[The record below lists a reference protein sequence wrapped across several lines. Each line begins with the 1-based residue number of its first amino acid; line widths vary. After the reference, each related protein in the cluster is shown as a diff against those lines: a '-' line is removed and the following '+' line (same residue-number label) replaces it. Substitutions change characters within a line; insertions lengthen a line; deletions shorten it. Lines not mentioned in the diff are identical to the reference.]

1 MTLIKLLIVLPA
13 AVLAQD
19 GLTLSDAVR
28 TALSQHPAI
37 QAAGS
42 RLQAADT
49 RIGQARAGQLPKINY
64 SEAFQRSNNPVFV
77 FSSLLAQRQFTQ
89 SNFAIDSLN
98 NPASVNNFQS
108 QLIAEQPLYDA
119 GVTKRQI
126 ESARLQRQLSAEEK
140 RQLEANLA
148 AAAARSYFGVL
159 LAEEALKFAREA
171 VTSSDA
177 DLQRARNVR
186 AAGLSTD
193 ADVLSIEVHLASMRE
208 QEIRRRSE
216 LDVAR
221 AALNEALGAPLDT
234 PRTLA
239 TPLAALDS
247 KPAERETFEA
257 RAVKERSETRQ
268 AELGVQLATEQS
280 SLARTAY
287 LPQVSLRGVLEADR
301 GRFVTQAGGN
311 WFAAI
316 TLRWNLFNGY
326 ADKGKIQES
335 RYALAASRSQQ
346 RQVQNGVQLQVRQAH
361 AQFTAASERIQVAQ
375 AAIAQADESVR
386 IIRNRYESGLS
397 TVTDLLRNQVAALE
411 ARLRRLMAVHDQ
423 RVAATMLELA
433 AGSLTPESEV
443 LR

>member
-1 MTLIKLLIVLPA
+1 MILHLLSLLPA
-13 AVLAQD
+13 AALAQD
-19 GLTLSDAVR
+19 PLTLADAVR
-28 TALSQHPAI
+28 TAVSQHPAV

-42 RLQAADT
+42 RIQAADT
-49 RIGQARAGQLPKINY
+49 RIDHARSGTLPKVNY
-64 SEAFQRSNNPVFV
+64 SESYQRSNNPVFV

-119 GVTKRQI
+119 GVTKRQVL
-126 ESARLQRQLSAEEK
+126 SARLQKELSAEEK
-140 RQLEANLA
+140 KQLESNLA
-148 AAAARSYFGVL
+148 AAAARSYFAVL
-159 LAEEALKFAREA
+159 LADEAFKVAREA
-171 VTSSDA
+171 VVSSEA
-177 DLQRARNVR
+177 DLERARNVR
-186 AAGLSTD
+186 AAGMSTD
-193 ADVLSIEVHLASMRE
+193 ADVLSIEVHLSAMRE

-221 AALNEALGAPLDT
+221 AALNESLGAPLDT
-234 PRTLA
+234 PRALTTALTALA
-239 TPLAALDS
+239 
-247 KPAERETFEA
+247 PAPRERGEYEQ

-268 AELGVQLATEQS
+268 AELGVRLATAQA
-280 SLARTAY
+280 SLARTVY

-326 ADKGKIQES
+326 ADKARIQETQ
-335 RYALAASRSQQ
+335 YTLAASRSQQ

-361 AQFTAASERIQVAQ
+361 AQFTAATERIQAAQ

-386 IIRNRYESGLS
+386 IIRNRYEGGLS

-433 AGSLTPESEV
+433 AGTLNGDSEV

>member
-1 MTLIKLLIVLPA
+1 MILKLVIFLPA
-13 AVLAQD
+13 AALAQD
-19 GLTLSDAVR
+19 TLTLSDAVR
-28 TALSQHPAI
+28 TAVSQHPAI

-49 RIGQARAGQLPKINY
+49 RIGQARSGQLPKINY
-64 SEAFQRSNNPVFV
+64 TESYQRSNNPVFV

-108 QLIAEQPLYDA
+108 QLSAEQPLFDA

-126 ESARLQRQLSAEEK
+126 ESAQLHKQLSGEEK
-140 RQLEANLA
+140 RQLESNLA
-148 AAAARSYFGVL
+148 AAAARAYFGVL
-159 LAEEALKFAREA
+159 LAEEALKVARET
-171 VTSSDA
+171 VLSSQA
-177 DLQRARNVR
+177 DLDRARNVR

-193 ADVLSIEVHLASMRE
+193 ADVLSIEVHLAAMRE

-216 LDVAR
+216 LDVAH

-234 PRTLA
+234 PRRLTTA
-239 TPLAALDS
+239 LAALDPQ
-247 KPAERETFEA
+247 PAKREEYEQ
-257 RAVKERSETRQ
+257 RAAKERSEARQ
-268 AELGVQLATEQS
+268 AELGVRLATTQS

-301 GRFVTQAGGN
+301 GRFVTQSGGN

-326 ADKGKIQES
+326 ADKGRIQES
-335 RYALAASRSQQ
+335 QYALAASKSQQ

-361 AQFTAASERIQVAQ
+361 AQFTAATERIQVAQ

-386 IIRNRYESGLS
+386 IIRNRYEGGLS

-423 RVAATMLELA
+423 RVAAAMLELA
-433 AGSLTPESEV
+433 AGSLTADSEV